1 MSSKGRG
8 RSSSK
13 DEKRRDPGQRSSRPA
28 PQPVADFADGAAFAS
43 RRGGETG
50 GPAGPADGIEG
61 AADGD
66 AGTATDGAGSG
77 DAGGADRGADVG
89 DGDGDAE
96 GDGVTTGAVGSAA
109 TSLGRREI
117 CSLTK
122 LLTEDIA

>member
-1 MSSKGRG
+1 MSSKARE

-13 DEKRRDPGQRSSRPA
+13 DVKRRDPGQRSSRPA
-28 PQPVADFADGAAFAS
+28 PQPVAVFADGAAFAS

-50 GPAGPADGIEG
+50 GPAGPADG
-61 AADGD
+61 D
-66 AGTATDGAGSG
+66 AGTDTDGAGSG
-77 DAGGADRGADVG
+77 DAGGADRVADVG

-96 GDGVTTGAVGSAA
+96 GDGVATGAVGSAA